1 MFRNSTVLCKFYFWF
16 KPILCFIAMKNNVNM
31 HTLFLVTIYFKYELI
46 LTSKDRTHNSL
57 KKIYLQR
64 YN

>member
-1 MFRNSTVLCKFYFWF
+1 
-16 KPILCFIAMKNNVNM
+16 M

-57 KKIYLQR
+57 KKSLYKGTIKKR
-64 YN
+64 NCN